1 MANERY
7 VVAIGAD
14 NAGADMK
21 NALKK
26 QLEADPRVDVIDLGV
41 PDASD
46 DRAYPHVGIDV
57 AQAVARGDARRGLL
71 VCGTGIGMAISANKV
86 PGVRATVAHDSY
98 SVERSVLSNDC
109 QVLTLGARVIGLE
122 LAKRLV
128 DEWLDYE
135 FDPSSPSAAKVAVI
149 AEFEER
155 GSGEGDDSEQLMSA
169 RTCRPAP
176 ASRMHYPSRSQLP
189 RVLGNRRLQCGL
201 RRHESANLDQVLY
214 VAHCL
219 VRVLPKPHS
228 TTRIVDRWAGRFSL
242 APHSA
247 EECDRSRALQDNLER
262 AWCQCAPR
270 SAPRIVSRQSAASS
284 PRRSCAGKV
293 LAESSPGPHISA
305 FLPF

>member
-7 VVAIGAD
+7 VIAIGAD

-21 NALKK
+21 NALKE
-26 QLEADPRVDVIDLGV
+26 QLEADPRVEVVDLGV

-57 AQAVARGDARRGLL
+57 AQAVARGKARRGLL

-128 DEWLDYE
+128 DEWLGYE

-155 GSGEGDDSEQLMSA
+155 GSA
-169 RTCRPAP
+169 
-176 ASRMHYPSRSQLP
+176 
-189 RVLGNRRLQCGL
+189 
-201 RRHESANLDQVLY
+201 
-214 VAHCL
+214 
-219 VRVLPKPHS
+219 
-228 TTRIVDRWAGRFSL
+228 
-242 APHSA
+242 
-247 EECDRSRALQDNLER
+247 DN
-262 AWCQCAPR
+262 
-270 SAPRIVSRQSAASS
+270 SS
-284 PRRSCAGKV
+284 G
-293 LAESSPGPHISA
+293 
-305 FLPF
+305 

>member
-1 MANERY
+1 VAKERY

-21 NALKK
+21 NALKA

-41 PDASD
+41 PDAS

-155 GSGEGDDSEQLMSA
+155 GSGDGDD
-169 RTCRPAP
+169 
-176 ASRMHYPSRSQLP
+176 
-189 RVLGNRRLQCGL
+189 L
-201 RRHESANLDQVLY
+201 R
-214 VAHCL
+214 
-219 VRVLPKPHS
+219 
-228 TTRIVDRWAGRFSL
+228 G
-242 APHSA
+242 
-247 EECDRSRALQDNLER
+247 
-262 AWCQCAPR
+262 
-270 SAPRIVSRQSAASS
+270 
-284 PRRSCAGKV
+284 
-293 LAESSPGPHISA
+293 
-305 FLPF
+305 

>member
-7 VVAIGAD
+7 IVAIGAD

-21 NALKK
+21 NALKA

-57 AQAVARGDARRGLL
+57 AQAVARGEARRGLL

-86 PGVRATVAHDSY
+86 PGIRATVAHDSY

-135 FDPSSPSAAKVAVI
+135 FDQSSPSAVKVAVI

-155 GSGEGDDSEQLMSA
+155 GSKQMTD
-169 RTCRPAP
+169 
-176 ASRMHYPSRSQLP
+176 
-189 RVLGNRRLQCGL
+189 V
-201 RRHESANLDQVLY
+201 
-214 VAHCL
+214 
-219 VRVLPKPHS
+219 HS
-228 TTRIVDRWAGRFSL
+228 NT
-242 APHSA
+242 P
-247 EECDRSRALQDNLER
+247 
-262 AWCQCAPR
+262 
-270 SAPRIVSRQSAASS
+270 
-284 PRRSCAGKV
+284 
-293 LAESSPGPHISA
+293 
-305 FLPF
+305 